1 MLNIENIKNMNIKT
15 TVWLAAGWLAALAAS
30 AQPATLDD
38 FNRERLARSRRCM
51 WVLGAWGAA
60 NLAAGAIGA
69 AGNSGEA
76 RAFHQMNM
84 AWGAVN
90 LGIAL
95 PGLLRRSPATG
106 FDLYRSSKALHQ
118 TQQVFLFNAG
128 LDVGYIASGFWA
140 RERAKTR
147 SNPGRWRGFGNS
159 IALQGAFLLVFDL
172 SSWYAHQRL
181 ERRLQPFFQQSSIG
195 FNGQSLEWCWR
206 F

>member
-1 MLNIENIKNMNIKT
+1 MNIKT
-15 TVWLAAGWLAALAAS
+15 TVLLLAGWLTTLALT
-30 AQPATLDD
+30 AQPASLDD

-69 AGNSGEA
+69 ATSSGEA
-76 RAFHQMNM
+76 RAFHQMNL

-106 FDLYRSSKALHQ
+106 LDLYRSNKALQQ
-118 TQQVFLFNAG
+118 TQKVFLFNAG
-128 LDVGYIASGFWA
+128 LDFGYIASGFWA
-140 RERAKTR
+140 RERAK
-147 SNPGRWRGFGNS
+147 SHNQPERWRGWGNA
-159 IALQGAFLLVFDL
+159 IVLQGAFLLVFDL

-181 ERRLQPFFQQSSIG
+181 EHRLQPFFQHTSLG
-195 FNGQSLEWCWR
+195 FDGQSLGLCWR